1 MPQFDIFGNE
11 IPEKEEK
18 PKKEVKKETK
28 KEVKAKAS
36 KASKD
41 VKYKYPFQM
50 YFGHEYRD
58 MTHIFEEGK
67 EYTTDEITKA
77 LVEHDYKEF
86 RFANE
91 IEWEYFED
99 ENCLYPKLKVGN
111 RG

>member
-18 PKKEVKKETK
+18 PKKEAKKEAKKET
-28 KEVKAKAS
+28 KAS

-41 VKYKYPFQM
+41 AKYKYPFQM
-50 YFGHEYRD
+50 YFGHQYRD
-58 MTHIFEEGK
+58 VSHIFEEGK

>member
-18 PKKEVKKETK
+18 PKKEAKKEAKKET
-28 KEVKAKAS
+28 KAS

-41 VKYKYPFQM
+41 AKYKYPFQM
-50 YFGHEYRD
+50 YFGHQYRD

-67 EYTTDEITKA
+67 EYTTDEIKKA